1 MPDLEDTFGKEF
13 ANQYENERKRRM
25 QERQKIDDETAHA
38 IAAKAI
44 EELRNNPT
52 EPHFQYQS
60 ETGITHDVL
69 LMTLPDLDEGTV
81 FSRFMNQLDSGAVT
95 CPLDYMGEW
104 MSCLFNDEEDLTKME
119 PGNEYLVVG
128 ELDQWENDKGEMNDQ
143 VSPVRGV
150 ISLTEVKK
158 WSGDDIQE
166 EVNETPDMDGINEP
180 APDEPEP
187 EPEPEEEE
195 SEEEAEEEEEK
206 KPSISF
212 GSGGGD
218 EEEDEEE
225 EELVPEGDLEDEMDL
240 LVEHKEEV
248 LEIGEGDDRLED
260 VVYYIQDELDLEDD
274 EEILIEIRD
283 LVLEYLENTGEEEE
297 EEEEE
302 DNSESIFS

>member
-1 MPDLEDTFGKEF
+1 MPDLEDTFGSEF
-13 ANQYENERKRRM
+13 AEQYEQERKRRM

-38 IAAKAI
+38 IAAKAV
-44 EELRNNPT
+44 EEFRDNPS

-69 LMTLPDLDEGTV
+69 LMTLPDLEEGTV

-158 WSGDDIQE
+158 WSGDDIDE
-166 EVNETPDMDGINEP
+166 DINETPDMDGINEP
-180 APDEPEP
+180 APEEVEE
-187 EPEPEEEE
+187 EPEPEEEA
-195 SEEEAEEEEEK
+195 EEEEDEEEEEK

-212 GSGGGD
+212 DTGD
-218 EEEDEEE
+218 DEDEEE
-225 EELVPEGDLEDEMDL
+225 EEEDEMVPEDDVEDEMDL

-248 LEIGEGDDRLED
+248 LEIEEGDDRLED
-260 VVYYIQDELDLEDD
+260 VVYYVQDELDLPD
-274 EEILIEIRD
+274 EEEVLIEIRD
-283 LVLEYLENTGEEEE
+283 LVLEYLEETRGEEEE
-297 EEEEE
+297 EEEE
-302 DNSESIFS
+302 DSSESIFS